1 MKIITYVKPEI
12 GKPYV
17 KEEHEVRKNYSANE
31 EFEYWGN
38 VCSKA
43 MNIGRIVDYQ
53 VELAHG
59 EVKK

>member
-1 MKIITYVKPEI
+1 MVQFKKVKRWGGHAA
-12 GKPYV
+12 GKRG
-17 KEEHEVRKNYSANE
+17 KKNE